1 VSYYASFQ
9 GRVYLGKR
17 DINGLPIEV
26 RSPGNVA
33 DLKLSLKTEVLEHYE
48 SQSGQRSLDHRM
60 IKSKS
65 ATINLSIEEFTKEN
79 LALALYGTHVATTG
93 GTVTDEPVGGATP
106 VVGDRYFLAHPKVST
121 LVVKDSAGTPATLTL
136 GTHYTADTDF
146 GALQFLDTTGL
157 TAPFKASY
165 LRNVNVQWDRI
176 DTHDL
181 LTMDFHPS
189 EQATFRVRSGDVL
202 ICEGGEIGRA
212 AIWSGQ
218 VEECYYQKALHK
230 LTPDKSVVRSDF
242 VVWLLW
248 HLAKSNALGT
258 SGHATIAH
266 LTGIQLKNLVVI
278 APPID
283 MQIEFEK
290 MVERCHGIQKQQSV
304 AAAKAQATFD
314 VLLARAFA

>member
-1 VSYYASFQ
+1 MSYYASFQ

-33 DLKLSLKTEVLEHYE
+33 DLELSLKTEVLEHYE

-93 GTVTDEPVGGATP
+93 GTVTDETVGGATP

-165 LRNVNVQWDRI
+165 A
-176 DTHDL
+176 
-181 LTMDFHPS
+181 F
-189 EQATFRVRSGDVL
+189 GDVS
-202 ICEGGEIGRA
+202 EIGIFTQPLPERYLRLEGLNTA
-212 AIWSGQ
+212 QGNAKVL
-218 VEECYYQKALHK
+218 VELYRVAFDPLKELALI
-230 LTPDKSVVRSDF
+230 
-242 VVWLLW
+242 
-248 HLAKSNALGT
+248 SNEYN
-258 SGHATIAH
+258 
-266 LTGIQLKNLVVI
+266 K
-278 APPID
+278 
-283 MQIEFEK
+283 
-290 MVERCHGIQKQQSV
+290 
-304 AAAKAQATFD
+304 FD
-314 VLLARAFA
+314 LEGSLLADSTKPYDAVLGQFGRIVQI

>member
-65 ATINLSIEEFTKEN
+65 ATINLAIEEFTKEN

-165 LRNVNVQWDRI
+165 A
-176 DTHDL
+176 
-181 LTMDFHPS
+181 F
-189 EQATFRVRSGDVL
+189 GDVS
-202 ICEGGEIGRA
+202 EIGIFTQPLPERYLRLEGLNTA
-212 AIWSGQ
+212 QGNAKVL
-218 VEECYYQKALHK
+218 VELYRVAFDPLKELALI
-230 LTPDKSVVRSDF
+230 
-242 VVWLLW
+242 
-248 HLAKSNALGT
+248 SNEYN
-258 SGHATIAH
+258 
-266 LTGIQLKNLVVI
+266 K
-278 APPID
+278 
-283 MQIEFEK
+283 
-290 MVERCHGIQKQQSV
+290 
-304 AAAKAQATFD
+304 FD
-314 VLLARAFA
+314 LEGSLLADSTKPYDAVLGQFGRIVQI